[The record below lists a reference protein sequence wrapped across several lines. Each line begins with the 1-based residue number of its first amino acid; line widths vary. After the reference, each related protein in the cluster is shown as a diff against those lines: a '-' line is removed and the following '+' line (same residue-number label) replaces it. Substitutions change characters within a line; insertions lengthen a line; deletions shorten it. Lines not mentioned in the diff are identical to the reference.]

1 MSVRLPP
8 IPSGNHSDS
17 GSCSSSSSSDGE
29 EETWDDWVSES
40 GAGPCKS
47 LFDETVL
54 ESAKSAGEHDKVTH
68 GVDLDALC
76 ARFKLDT
83 YQRIRFIN
91 YMRKTKPSPAD
102 VLALT
107 GSEALFTSDE
117 YLQPVIEDDPLLQIE
132 PEDWSDSDAESST
145 DPVKRIRALER
156 KLAAAQQDLIDY
168 RQLVSKQLDVP
179 ALIAAVNEPTAAGK
193 APTRDDDSHYFQS
206 YAENDIHLTM
216 LTDHIRTSS
225 YAAFILTNPQLFH
238 NATVL
243 DVGCGT
249 GILSLFA
256 ARAGAK
262 RVFAVDASDVAE
274 KADRI
279 VHENGMEHIIKVV
292 RGKIEDVVLPFDDGE
307 EQKVDIIVSE
317 WMGYAL
323 LYESMLDSVLVAR
336 DRFLKPGGVLA
347 PSQMRMMF
355 ALCDGSDI
363 VKERIKYWDDVYGF
377 DLSPMAE
384 HVADEAIVDVVGP
397 ETTLSVPYCDLY
409 LQNITPRNLSFVSP
423 FTLTCT
429 SIRRTK
435 ITSFI
440 LYFDTFFAPD
450 GQPISEN
457 EEVRVVKTGEAMVT
471 DVWPVGG
478 RPAPMR
484 RASSQFS
491 PDGEPKPL
499 KITSFSTGPQS
510 VPTHWKQT
518 LFLLRDP
525 IVAEEGSVVTG
536 HFHCKKSDA
545 NSRELDVEIH
555 YAVRSP
561 DAEQPGDTV
570 VQMYKVR

>member
-206 YAENDIHLTM
+206 YAEN
-216 LTDHIRTSS
+216 
-225 YAAFILTNPQLFH
+225 
-238 NATVL
+238 
-243 DVGCGT
+243 
-249 GILSLFA
+249 